1 MTIENNKQN
10 CSDSIFRSLVRTSD
24 WRKNLQTRFPTDPRN
39 GRAAEKLRQFADETD
54 GLTDEAWAELKPF
67 YSWSSEHWSNAVS
80 EASRRPAAPAA
91 TLRSGRNNRVLQAL
105 RRTVGFA

>member
-1 MTIENNKQN
+1 MTIENHKQN

-80 EASRRPAAPAA
+80 EASRRVEFRLVPNGSERG
-91 TLRSGRNNRVLQAL
+91 T
-105 RRTVGFA
+105 RTPDPRIMIPV